1 MRVSK
6 AQAQENRARVVQTAS
21 VLFRERG
28 YDGVS
33 VVDLMAAA
41 GLTHGGFY
49 NQFPSKA
56 ALMKEAATCGLARG
70 AERMADVDLA
80 WFIEHYVSRA
90 HRDSRGDGCTI
101 AALSGDAARQED
113 DIKAAFEAGIA
124 DLVRNIGNKL
134 AEDGRSDA
142 RAKTLSMA
150 AHMVGA
156 VLLSR
161 ACPDDAP
168 IADEILDACRTE
180 LLAQASGMGAEL
192 SPLNSAP

>member
-6 AQAQENRARVVQTAS
+6 AQAQANRARVVETAS
-21 VLFRERG
+21 ALFRERG

-49 NQFPSKA
+49 NQFPSKS
-56 ALMKEAATCGLARG
+56 ALMKEAATCGLARS
-70 AERMADVDLA
+70 AERTADVDVTR
-80 WFIEHYVSRA
+80 FIEYYVSRA

-101 AALSGDAARQED
+101 AALSGDAARQD
-113 DIKAAFEAGIA
+113 GDIRATFESGIT
-124 DLVRNIGNKL
+124 DLVKELGDKL
-134 AEDGRSDA
+134 AADGRPVT
-142 RAKTLSMA
+142 RAKTLSIA

-161 ACPDDAP
+161 VCPDDSP
-168 IADEILDACRTE
+168 LADEILEACRTE
-180 LLAQASGMGAEL
+180 LLTEIS
-192 SPLNSAP
+192 SPEKP